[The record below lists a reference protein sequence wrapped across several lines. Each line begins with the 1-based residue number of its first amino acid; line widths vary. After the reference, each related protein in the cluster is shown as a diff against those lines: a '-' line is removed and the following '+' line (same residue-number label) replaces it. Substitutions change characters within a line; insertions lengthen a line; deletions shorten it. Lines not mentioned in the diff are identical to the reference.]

1 MRRIFWDKEGENR
14 SLYISTVAHLSL
26 EDILGLSTQSGANT
40 ILGDI

>member
-1 MRRIFWDKEGENR
+1 MRLEEKARTDLSDSEVGP
-14 SLYISTVAHLSL
+14 HLSL